1 MIIIDKNKSILISSD
16 ISKFREEITKQK
28 IQSTGLYNKNIS
40 IFEQIK
46 IGLNQAILYEY
57 GKDKNNGI

>member
-1 MIIIDKNKSILISSD
+1 MKLIDKNKSILTVSD

-28 IQSTGLYNKNIS
+28 IQSTGLYNNTS
-40 IFEQIK
+40 VFGQIK
-46 IGLNQAILYEY
+46 IGLNQAILHEY